1 MHRDL
6 YHMPRMTAGVGG
18 SLIDRGRKRLHKG
31 IQQLG
36 YLDRVMDKV
45 VQFKNSGLNNPTRLN
60 EIINM
65 LYACVGIC
73 TKKAALQSPMSW
85 WYWLWF
91 AGAVAVIG
99 IYAMLWQQV
108 LKRIELGTAYMFKG
122 TSLIFTMLI
131 AALLFGEAITVPNII
146 GSVIIIVGI
155 VFLARS

>member
-1 MHRDL
+1 MK
-6 YHMPRMTAGVGG
+6 YGQV
-18 SLIDRGRKRLHKG
+18 I
-31 IQQLG
+31 
-36 YLDRVMDKV
+36 
-45 VQFKNSGLNNPTRLN
+45 RLN
-60 EIINM
+60 SFVMCVKPLDIVALVGINM